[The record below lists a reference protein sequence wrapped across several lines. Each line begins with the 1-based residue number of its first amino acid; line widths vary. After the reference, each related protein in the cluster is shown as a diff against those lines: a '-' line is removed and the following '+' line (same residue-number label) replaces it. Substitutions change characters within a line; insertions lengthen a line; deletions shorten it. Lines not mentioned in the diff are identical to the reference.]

1 MGMEDIATTTEAP
14 RESRATMAMEVMVVT
29 TKEMLNLGMG
39 TVVIATITEVPK
51 ESKVTMA
58 MEVMEVTIR
67 EMLSQDM
74 EVMDPLMSMFIR
86 LTMDI
91 SVLNPTAMVTT
102 FMEVMVMERDL
113 LRLNLAMVMVV
124 IVLSTGALRV

>member
-14 RESRATMAMEVMVVT
+14 RESKVIMAMED
-29 TKEMLNLGMG
+29 
-39 TVVIATITEVPK
+39 
-51 ESKVTMA
+51 
-58 MEVMEVTIR
+58 MEVITR
-67 EMLSQDM
+67 EMLRQDM
-74 EVMDPLMSMFIR
+74 EVTGLLMSMFIR
-86 LTMDI
+86 LTMDTSI
-91 SVLNPTAMVTT
+91 LNPTAMVTT

>member
-29 TKEMLNLGMG
+29 TKEMLNLGM
-39 TVVIATITEVPK
+39 VVIATITGAPR

-58 MEVMEVTIR
+58 MEDMEVITR
-67 EMLSQDM
+67 ETLSQDM
-74 EVMDPLMSMFIR
+74 EVMDLLMSMFIK

-113 LRLNLAMVMVV
+113 LRLSQVMVMVV
-124 IVLSTGALRV
+124 IAQCT

>member
-1 MGMEDIATTTEAP
+1 MGTEDIATTTEAP
-14 RESRATMAMEVMVVT
+14 RESRATMAMEDMVVT
-29 TKEMLNLGMG
+29 TKERLNLVMVM
-39 TVVIATITEVPK
+39 VVIATITEAPR
-51 ESKVTMA
+51 ESKATMA
-58 MEVMEVTIR
+58 MEDMEVITR

-74 EVMDPLMSMFIR
+74 EVMDLLMSMFIR

-91 SVLNPTAMVTT
+91 SILNPTAMVTT

-124 IVLSTGALRV
+124 IALCTGALRV

>member
-1 MGMEDIATTTEAP
+1 MEAT
-14 RESRATMAMEVMVVT
+14 
-29 TKEMLNLGMG
+29 
-39 TVVIATITEVPK
+39 ATITGALR

-58 MEVMEVTIR
+58 MEAMEVTIRERLILAMVMEATATITGALRESRDTMAMEAMEDTIR

-74 EVMDPLMSMFIR
+74 EDMGLLMSMSIR
-86 LTMDI
+86 LTMDTSI
-91 SVLNPTAMVTT
+91 LNPTAMVTT

-124 IVLSTGALRV
+124 IALCTGALRV